1 MHCSDN
7 ELHDDTAIFST
18 RGNEGHGLK
27 SVAFNSQVPSLGR
40 GIVSVPVRPTVSY
53 LSPGI
58 DNFKQGS
65 GTIRLQLTDN
75 LIHEVS

>member
-18 RGNEGHGLK
+18 RGIEGHGLK

-58 DNFKQGS
+58 DNFKKGS